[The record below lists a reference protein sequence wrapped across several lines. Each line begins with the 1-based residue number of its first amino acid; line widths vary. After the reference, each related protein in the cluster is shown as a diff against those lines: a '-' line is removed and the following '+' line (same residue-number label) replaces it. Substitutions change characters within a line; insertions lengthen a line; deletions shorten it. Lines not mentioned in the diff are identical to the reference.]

1 MTEKRTIGKLI
12 EKEVRKQQLS
22 IVEFADRICCKRNNV
37 YNLFTRNNMDIQQL
51 ALISKVLGRNFFKEL
66 AEDLELANETDE
78 SEEDIQSRKA
88 VSQFMEV
95 APRVL
100 RKLNASPII
109 VFSVS
114 ENGKY
119 EGCPVPDFML
129 PDYAISFT
137 IGETF
142 QERAKDFYHPRLISI
157 ESLQNKE
164 GIAKTAAKYFLLA
177 ALILAANTIMLE
189 LCVKY
194 LIHNKYI
201 SKILIEV
208 LLFFISWA
216 AQKSFVFRKRER
228 KIDE

>member
-78 SEEDIQSRKA
+78 SEEDIQNRKA

-137 IGETF
+137 IG
-142 QERAKDFYHPRLISI
+142 
-157 ESLQNKE
+157 
-164 GIAKTAAKYFLLA
+164 
-177 ALILAANTIMLE
+177 
-189 LCVKY
+189 
-194 LIHNKYI
+194 
-201 SKILIEV
+201 
-208 LLFFISWA
+208 
-216 AQKSFVFRKRER
+216 
-228 KIDE
+228 

>member
-12 EKEVRKQQLS
+12 EKEVGKQQLS

-37 YNLFTRNNMDIQQL
+37 SNLFTRNNMDIQQL

-78 SEEDIQSRKA
+78 SEEDIQNRKA

-100 RKLNASPII
+100 RKLNASSII

-164 GIAKTAAKYFLLA
+164 GIAIEISTNHLHDSRIINIKLDYKSEDEWYDTLKF
-177 ALILAANTIMLE
+177 AL
-189 LCVKY
+189 
-194 LIHNKYI
+194 
-201 SKILIEV
+201 EV
-208 LLFFISWA
+208 YNS
-216 AQKSFVFRKRER
+216 FRK
-228 KIDE
+228 

>member
-66 AEDLELANETDE
+66 AENLELANETDE
-78 SEEDIQSRKA
+78 SEEDIQNRKA

-157 ESLQNKE
+157 ESFQNKE
-164 GIAKTAAKYFLLA
+164 GIAIEISTNHLHDS
-177 ALILAANTIMLE
+177 LIINIKLD
-189 LCVKY
+189 Y
-194 LIHNKYI
+194 
-201 SKILIEV
+201 
-208 LLFFISWA
+208 
-216 AQKSFVFRKRER
+216 KS
-228 KIDE
+228 

>member
-12 EKEVRKQQLS
+12 EKEVGKQQLS

-37 YNLFTRNNMDIQQL
+37 YNLFTRYNMDIQQL

-78 SEEDIQSRKA
+78 SEEDIQNRKA

-100 RKLNASPII
+100 RKLNASSII

-164 GIAKTAAKYFLLA
+164 GIAIEISTNHLHDSRIINIKLDYKSKDEWYDTLKF
-177 ALILAANTIMLE
+177 AL
-189 LCVKY
+189 
-194 LIHNKYI
+194 
-201 SKILIEV
+201 EV
-208 LLFFISWA
+208 YNS
-216 AQKSFVFRKRER
+216 FRK
-228 KIDE
+228 

>member
-37 YNLFTRNNMDIQQL
+37 YNLFTRYNMDIQQL

-78 SEEDIQSRKA
+78 SEEDIQNRKA

-157 ESLQNKE
+157 ESFQNKE
-164 GIAKTAAKYFLLA
+164 GIAIEISTNHLHDSRIINIKLDYKSEDEWYDTLKF
-177 ALILAANTIMLE
+177 AL
-189 LCVKY
+189 
-194 LIHNKYI
+194 
-201 SKILIEV
+201 EV
-208 LLFFISWA
+208 YNS
-216 AQKSFVFRKRER
+216 FRK
-228 KIDE
+228 

>member
-1 MTEKRTIGKLI
+1 MTEKRTIGELI
-12 EKEVRKQQLS
+12 EKEVRRQQLS
-22 IVEFADRICCKRNNV
+22 IVEFADKICCKRNNV
-37 YNLFTRNNMDIQQL
+37 YNLFTRNNMDIKQL

-78 SEEDIQSRKA
+78 SEEDIQNRKA

-119 EGCPVPDFML
+119 EGSPVPDFML

-157 ESLQNKE
+157 ESFQNKE
-164 GIAKTAAKYFLLA
+164 GIAIEISTNHLHDSRIINIKLDYKSEAEWYDTLKF
-177 ALILAANTIMLE
+177 AL
-189 LCVKY
+189 
-194 LIHNKYI
+194 
-201 SKILIEV
+201 EV
-208 LLFFISWA
+208 YNS
-216 AQKSFVFRKRER
+216 FRK
-228 KIDE
+228 

>member
-1 MTEKRTIGKLI
+1 
-12 EKEVRKQQLS
+12 
-22 IVEFADRICCKRNNV
+22 
-37 YNLFTRNNMDIQQL
+37 MDIQQL
-51 ALISKVLGRNFFKEL
+51 ALISKVLGHNFFKEL

-78 SEEDIQSRKA
+78 SEEDIQNRKA

-95 APRVL
+95 APRAL

-157 ESLQNKE
+157 ESFQNKE
-164 GIAKTAAKYFLLA
+164 GIAIEISTNHLHDSRIINIKLDYKSEDEWYDTLKF
-177 ALILAANTIMLE
+177 AL
-189 LCVKY
+189 
-194 LIHNKYI
+194 
-201 SKILIEV
+201 EV
-208 LLFFISWA
+208 YNS
-216 AQKSFVFRKRER
+216 FRK
-228 KIDE
+228 

>member
-37 YNLFTRNNMDIQQL
+37 YNLFTRNNM
-51 ALISKVLGRNFFKEL
+51 
-66 AEDLELANETDE
+66 
-78 SEEDIQSRKA
+78 DIQSRKA

-164 GIAKTAAKYFLLA
+164 GIAIEISTNHLHDSRIINIKLDYKSKDEWYDTLKFAQRL
-177 ALILAANTIMLE
+177 
-189 LCVKY
+189 Y
-194 LIHNKYI
+194 L
-201 SKILIEV
+201 
-208 LLFFISWA
+208 
-216 AQKSFVFRKRER
+216 
-228 KIDE
+228 

>member
-37 YNLFTRNNMDIQQL
+37 YNLFTRNNMDIQQH
-51 ALISKVLGRNFFKEL
+51 ALISKVL

-157 ESLQNKE
+157 ESFQNKE
-164 GIAKTAAKYFLLA
+164 GIAIEISTNHLHDSRIINIKLDYKSEDEWYDTLKF
-177 ALILAANTIMLE
+177 AL
-189 LCVKY
+189 
-194 LIHNKYI
+194 
-201 SKILIEV
+201 EV
-208 LLFFISWA
+208 YNS
-216 AQKSFVFRKRER
+216 FRK
-228 KIDE
+228 